1 MVLVLQTSALKF
13 GTPREFFLSALHS
26 SATSLGGQREKVSWR
41 SKFRRQSLEHKTILL
56 KFGAPKY
63 LISQFSIAQSLKVLA
78 FQTSTSS
85 FGVTRGF
92 LLFGLEFP

>member
-1 MVLVLQTSALKF
+1 
-13 GTPREFFLSALHS
+13 
-26 SATSLGGQREKVSWR
+26 
-41 SKFRRQSLEHKTILL
+41 LEHKTILL